1 MKRIDF
7 LTLFAAVGAS
17 DAGSIVEPMSEVN
30 SIYSRS
36 TSAPHYSQL
45 TRVMIHLPNSPPL
58 ELVRMDLTSPT
69 AGMVAVAYTSAESE
83 TL

>member
-45 TRVMIHLPNSPPL
+45 TRVMIHDSPPL

-69 AGMVAVAYTSAESE
+69 TGMVAMAYTSAESE